1 MKQKNE
7 ITTEKIYRFT
17 KKDLEIINTDKLFEI
32 FDILFFYV
40 KDIRK
45 EIVKRSKLDQ
55 KNVYNWD

>member
-32 FDILFFYV
+32 FDILFFYA

-45 EIVKRSKLDQ
+45 EIEKRE
-55 KNVYNWD
+55 